1 MLEGDEWIGRLGSG
15 GDGGGGGPHSLIG
28 GDEIYLLREERRS
41 KKALVD
47 HRYATEVESKEK
59 KEFAVEREGRS
70 REISHGGSEIVDEV
84 YT

>member
-59 KEFAVEREGRS
+59 KS
-70 REISHGGSEIVDEV
+70 LQ
-84 YT
+84 